1 MSHQQNT
8 APAAETVSHNVYFEG
23 KVQSLGMEMPT
34 GKATVGVM
42 KKGSYTFSASSK
54 ETMVVI
60 SGRMQVRLPG
70 IDSQQ
75 QYEAQESFE
84 VPAGSSFEVH
94 CEADVAYICY
104 YA

>member
-1 MSHQQNT
+1 MSNPHNT
-8 APAAETVSHNVYFEG
+8 APAAEIVSHNVYFEG
-23 KVQSLGMEMPT
+23 KVQSLGLETPT

-42 KKGSYTFSASSK
+42 KTGSYTFSASSP
-54 ETMVVI
+54 ETMLVI
-60 SGRMQVRLPG
+60 SGRMQVRFSG
-70 IDSQQ
+70 KDDQQ

-84 VPAGSSFEVH
+84 VPAESSFEVH